1 MLAIA
6 RACRERTIA
15 GRVGLVISDQADAPG
30 IALAR
35 DMAIEARTVTQS
47 AGDRAAFEQALAET
61 IESADP
67 DLVILAG
74 FMRVLSAPF
83 VARYAGRM
91 LNIHP
96 SLLPKYP
103 GLHTHRRV
111 LAAGDREHGATV
123 HFVTEKLDAGPL
135 ILQSRVPVLADD
147 TEDSLSARVQAIEHT
162 IYPKAVGWIADGRL
176 RWNAGRPTLDGRI
189 LEQPVVEDVR
199 GG

>member
-1 MLAIA
+1 M
-6 RACRERTIA
+6 
-15 GRVGLVISDQADAPG
+15 
-30 IALAR
+30 
-35 DMAIEARTVTQS
+35 
-47 AGDRAAFEQALAET
+47 
-61 IESADP
+61 
-67 DLVILAG
+67 
-74 FMRVLSAPF
+74 
-83 VARYAGRM
+83 
-91 LNIHP
+91 
-96 SLLPKYP
+96 
-103 GLHTHRRV
+103 